1 MQSTVAPSSAAEHQ
15 SWESQSIPMH
25 NNKAAFLQIF
35 LYVAAL
41 IVNTLV
47 SSSFSGFSVIICFL
61 NIDVSSSV

>member
-1 MQSTVAPSSAAEHQ
+1 MQSTVAPSSATEHQ

-35 LYVAAL
+35 LYVATL

-47 SSSFSGFSVIICFL
+47 SSRKGFSVIIFFP
-61 NIDVSSSV
+61 ST